1 MEILIAVYALWLFLG
16 NFIYFYLVDDKD
28 ICALCYYGF
37 VSKYLYE
44 EAEMNMFGC
53 VMIALLYYVFFP
65 ILFIPRSIGMVVFW
79 IFHAG
84 RKQ

>member
-16 NFIYFYLVDDKD
+16 NFIYFNLVETKD

-44 EAEMNMFGC
+44 ETEMNMFGC
-53 VMIALLYYVFFP
+53 VMIALLCYVFFP

-79 IFHAG
+79 IFHVG
-84 RKQ
+84 RKK